1 MKKRLYLSF
10 LCALAATLLVV
21 SFCSCKINGAP
32 DNECVH
38 SWGDYTITVSAGCET
53 PGERQRVCLKCG
65 EKQKETTPA
74 LGHDLKIDKE
84 VKPSCVK
91 DGLSEGKHCARCG
104 EII

>member
-38 SWGDYTITVSAGCET
+38 SWGDYTITASAGCET

-65 EKQKETTPA
+65 EKQYVAVWRRKGQKETI
-74 LGHDLKIDKE
+74 DLPIPGLNGKTAASGRKYSKI
-84 VKPSCVK
+84 V
-91 DGLSEGKHCARCG
+91 
-104 EII
+104 